1 MTHFRLLA
9 LIFLLLSGAAHAQIE
24 KIATPTN
31 SGIKLQWWPK
41 VQPPHGWHFDN
52 GSSHHFSFNAMAP
65 DGSTFSNAETVIYA
79 KAEYKPRVPET
90 ESLAQLVKQDISDFH
105 HAYPGMEV
113 AVEPSV
119 LTADH
124 KQLQVITFTP
134 AAGGNWERV
143 AYGEAADFYVLFSV
157 SSRTKSGLDLA
168 MPAFRA
174 MVASYRV
181 GP

>member
-1 MTHFRLLA
+1 MKHLRLLA
-9 LIFLLLSGAAHAQIE
+9 LILLLLSGAVSAQIE
-24 KIATPTN
+24 KVTTPTN
-31 SGIKLQWWPK
+31 SGMELQWWPK
-41 VQPPHGWHFDN
+41 VPPPRGWHFDS

-65 DGSTFSNAETVIYA
+65 DGSTFSNAGTVMYA
-79 KAEYKPRVPET
+79 KAEYKPRVPQT
-90 ESLAQLVKQDISDFH
+90 KSLAQLVKQDISDFH
-105 HAYPGMEV
+105 QAYPGIAV
-113 AVEPSV
+113 KVEPPV

-124 KQLQVITFTP
+124 KQFQVITFAP
-134 AAGGNWERV
+134 SAGGNWERV
-143 AYGEAADFYVLFSV
+143 AYGEAAEFYVLFTV